1 MRKEKLFHLLVLL
14 GFTLLSM
21 TISAQTDSRDVYG
34 WLRYDDYN
42 QDEYGICK
50 FKTDAADDIQP
61 VWPYDQARVACAG
74 AFAEGFYYVYLYETD
89 GYNATPYSFNR
100 IDLST
105 GESTQVADY
114 RGMPFLFQD
123 MTYDYSTQTMYAI
136 GYDESVYTTLLLK
149 PEKRPLQE
157 R

>member
-50 FKTDAADDIQP
+50 FKTDEVDLWVRSGGAAENES
-61 VWPYDQARVACAG
+61 RVK
-74 AFAEGFYYVYLYETD
+74 E
-89 GYNATPYSFNR
+89 
-100 IDLST
+100 
-105 GESTQVADY
+105 
-114 RGMPFLFQD
+114 
-123 MTYDYSTQTMYAI
+123 
-136 GYDESVYTTLLLK
+136 
-149 PEKRPLQE
+149 
-157 R
+157 

>member
-50 FKTDAADDIQP
+50 FKTDAADALDLLFAVFQNVGGRIP
-61 VWPYDQARVACAG
+61 FGFVLAEIDAADQ
-74 AFAEGFYYVYLYETD
+74 FS
-89 GYNATPYSFNR
+89 YNDEINA
-100 IDLST
+100 
-105 GESTQVADY
+105 
-114 RGMPFLFQD
+114 LFHN
-123 MTYDYSTQTMYAI
+123 A
-136 GYDESVYTTLLLK
+136 LL
-149 PEKRPLQE
+149 
-157 R
+157 

>member
-50 FKTDAADDIQP
+50 FKTDAADDIQL

-114 RGMPFLFQD
+114 
-123 MTYDYSTQTMYAI
+123 
-136 GYDESVYTTLLLK
+136 
-149 PEKRPLQE
+149 
-157 R
+157 

>member
-50 FKTDAADDIQP
+50 FKTDAA
-61 VWPYDQARVACAG
+61 
-74 AFAEGFYYVYLYETD
+74 
-89 GYNATPYSFNR
+89 
-100 IDLST
+100 
-105 GESTQVADY
+105 
-114 RGMPFLFQD
+114 
-123 MTYDYSTQTMYAI
+123 
-136 GYDESVYTTLLLK
+136 
-149 PEKRPLQE
+149 
-157 R
+157 

>member
-74 AFAEGFYYVYLYETD
+74 AFAEGFYYVYLIEACHFY
-89 GYNATPYSFNR
+89 FR
-100 IDLST
+100 I
-105 GESTQVADY
+105 
-114 RGMPFLFQD
+114 
-123 MTYDYSTQTMYAI
+123 
-136 GYDESVYTTLLLK
+136 
-149 PEKRPLQE
+149 
-157 R
+157 

>member
-50 FKTDAADDIQP
+50 FKTDAANDIQP
-61 VWPYDQARVACAG
+61 VALRPSKSSLCRCIRR
-74 AFAEGFYYVYLYETD
+74 
-89 GYNATPYSFNR
+89 R
-100 IDLST
+100 ILLCLS
-105 GESTQVADY
+105 
-114 RGMPFLFQD
+114 
-123 MTYDYSTQTMYAI
+123 I
-136 GYDESVYTTLLLK
+136 
-149 PEKRPLQE
+149 
-157 R
+157 

>member
-50 FKTDAADDIQP
+50 FKTDAAGYGRAGREIQENADDNQNRYQREQYFVNGPPP
-61 VWPYDQARVACAG
+61 VG
-74 AFAEGFYYVYLYETD
+74 
-89 GYNATPYSFNR
+89 
-100 IDLST
+100 DLRTAVS
-105 GESTQVADY
+105 
-114 RGMPFLFQD
+114 
-123 MTYDYSTQTMYAI
+123 
-136 GYDESVYTTLLLK
+136 
-149 PEKRPLQE
+149 
-157 R
+157 

>member
-61 VWPYDQARVACAG
+61 VWPYAG
-74 AFAEGFYYVYLYETD
+74 I
-89 GYNATPYSFNR
+89 R
-100 IDLST
+100 
-105 GESTQVADY
+105 
-114 RGMPFLFQD
+114 
-123 MTYDYSTQTMYAI
+123 
-136 GYDESVYTTLLLK
+136 TTVFVINFEHELLELLLFVFK
-149 PEKRPLQE
+149 ICCDKFLLSFI
-157 R
+157 